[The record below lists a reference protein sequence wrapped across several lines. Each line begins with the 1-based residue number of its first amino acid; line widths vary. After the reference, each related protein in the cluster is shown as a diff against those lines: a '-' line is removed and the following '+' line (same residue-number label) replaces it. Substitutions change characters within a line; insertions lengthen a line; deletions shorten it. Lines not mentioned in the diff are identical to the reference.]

1 MLAQGQF
8 VFSSWPSGLT
18 RWSSFLGVI
27 RNPVRT
33 DAEVWSEIARMPCK
47 LAGGRVEVKR
57 TSAQEPV
64 SGKHRDLVRFYRVE
78 VIVESDSFFWYHC
91 PLSSHVVFYAFF
103 CQYKCTLLISRE
115 VLEVHGNKILYVG
128 GCAEV
133 PARLRATP
141 VARLLN
147 TFFGCNICPVFGLYR
162 WRSLQVHKY
171 SSCSICRDLVWSTSL
186 SL

>member
-8 VFSSWPSGLT
+8 VFSSWPFGLT

-57 TSAQEPV
+57 TSAHEPV

-78 VIVESDSFFWYHC
+78 VIVESDSFF
-91 PLSSHVVFYAFF
+91 
-103 CQYKCTLLISRE
+103 
-115 VLEVHGNKILYVG
+115 
-128 GCAEV
+128 
-133 PARLRATP
+133 
-141 VARLLN
+141 
-147 TFFGCNICPVFGLYR
+147 
-162 WRSLQVHKY
+162 
-171 SSCSICRDLVWSTSL
+171 
-186 SL
+186 